1 MHRRIDQDVEEYHR
15 HLEWYCE
22 DRGLWLEGGPSIDA
36 ACNQSE
42 IAQCAFAALGP
53 NPYEDFCITC
63 ENRMG
68 YVEGAYCTVVWDR
81 EIEKWI
87 PEWEHVYCRQANLE
101 QKQIGAPSNN
111 EVGVLQSSGS

>member
-1 MHRRIDQDVEEYHR
+1 MNRRFDQDVEEYHR

-22 DRGLWLEGGPSIDA
+22 DRGIWLEGGPSIDA

-42 IAQCAFAALGP
+42 IAQRAFAALGP

-68 YVEGAYCTVVWDR
+68 YVEGAYCTVVWYR
-81 EIEKWI
+81 KIEQWV
-87 PEWEHVYCRQANLE
+87 PVWEHVYCHQANWE
-101 QKQIGAPSNN
+101 KNQM
-111 EVGVLQSSGS
+111 GSTIQ